1 MQFDNIKLANISLDT
16 KNLKPEHTRA
26 EVYKGLVPVLEKLA
40 TKKLGRWK
48 IVGTDIA
55 GRFSRISL
63 DTSFPE
69 DLAVFL
75 DFKVYEND
83 EHIGSISMRR
93 GWRGRKQVEL
103 FGVTSER
110 IEKWRGSRCTKET
123 TKEDVAIR
131 TALKYFVPTSMD
143 EVIQK
148 QLKEADRVC
157 REIRSHANNKL
168 SRLTAQSE
176 MLPAFARYAHA
187 NLDSFQKFME
197 QSGDG
202 LKYDADTFDD
212 ILRNHGIVNSVAKY
226 ETAVVVLVDSQMH
239 IVTKDAQ
246 GQETKQVFNE
256 DDPAIPEHVRGR
268 VGLLKLSQ
276 DGQVVENVGVRI
288 NNKTFTI
295 II

>member
-55 GRFSRISL
+55 GRFSF
-63 DTSFPE
+63 TVPPE
-69 DLAVFL
+69 DLALFVN
-75 DFKVYEND
+75 FKVYEND

-93 GWRGRKQVEL
+93 GQRGRKSVEM

-143 EVIQK
+143 EVVQK

-212 ILRNHGIVNSVAKY
+212 ILRNREIVNSVAKY

-239 IVTKDAQ
+239 IVTKNAQ

-256 DDPAIPEHVRGR
+256 DDSAIPEHVRGR

-288 NNKTFTI
+288 NNNTFTI

>member
-1 MQFDNIKLANISLDT
+1 MQFDNIKLANISLDI
-16 KNLKPEHTRA
+16 KNLRPEHTRA

-48 IVGTDIA
+48 IVGA
-55 GRFSRISL
+55 GISSRLSLLSL
-63 DTSFPE
+63 DNSPE
-69 DLAVFL
+69 DLAVFV

-93 GWRGRKQVEL
+93 GWRGRQSIEL

-148 QLKEADRVC
+148 QLKEADRIF
-157 REIRSHANNKL
+157 REIRAHANNKL
-168 SRLTAQSE
+168 SRLTANSE
-176 MLPAFARYAHA
+176 MLPLFAQYAHE

-197 QSGDG
+197 QSGVDV
-202 LKYDADTFDD
+202 LTYDADMFGD
-212 ILRNHGIVNSVAKY
+212 ILRNHQIVNSVAKY
-226 ETAVVVLVDSQMH
+226 ETAVVVLVDSLMYV
-239 IVTKDAQ
+239 VTKDAQ

-256 DDPAIPEHVRGR
+256 DDPAIPEHVRGK
-268 VGLLKLSQ
+268 VGLLKLSE

-288 NNKTFTI
+288 NNNTFTI